1 MGAVRRVTLT
11 LDQAVHLDVSDTA
24 AAVGVVTVYL
34 QTTCTM
40 LLRFVVAGDNN
51 S

>member
-1 MGAVRRVTLT
+1 MAWRVVLK
-11 LDQAVHLDVSDTA
+11 LDQAVHLDTA

-34 QTTCTM
+34 QTTCTYA
-40 LLRFVVAGDNN
+40 FVAGDNN